1 MTAPYLTPRFH
12 PLPPVDA
19 GGTGLD
25 VRVGAGRPVRYAF
38 AGPEFRVGG
47 AVGCDLRLTGANLPP
62 LVCRITRTPE
72 GLVFRRIDP
81 AFPILVNGT
90 PAAADADI
98 PIGHGDRVAVGSAD
112 VTVHV
117 GSVHLHPHLNPQS
130 EPPSDARLRAYRPD
144 TAAPPGDMPPPGYGP
159 DTTARLAELADA
171 AAELEAER
179 ILWYRRRAEIEA
191 ECDAVRAEA
200 ARLAEALPDLEARR
214 AELDRFRDELVEVRR
229 GLAEQYQER
238 RDQLA
243 QMQDVVRG
251 AAAELQTRQDAFDA
265 AHAARTAELD
275 DRERR
280 LAEVP
285 LPLAPPEVPPEQIAD
300 LDARRAEVDRRAA
313 EADARF
319 DQLVRDAAALEA
331 HAQAAAAEHDRL
343 AGVRDG
349 LTQEAANL
357 AADRAALADRLAA
370 ADQWQSEQT
379 TLAQAAADRAAA
391 LEADLRDRA
400 AALDAHVSR
409 TVDVSAV
416 EAALTAREE
425 AVAAREAAVEQRS
438 AKLREVGRAVAGTK
452 REVAAG
458 REAWTAAEAEV
469 RQARAEVEGRFTEWQ
484 SVQADLDAQRGALQ
498 QARADLAA
506 EFAGLQDR
514 LPTLAADADATA
526 ARLRAEADDL
536 ARRESALE
544 SAVVEHRLAAAGF
557 RQQVLDWQA
566 EIDAARRA
574 AEAAP
579 RPTVRATAPAPDRT
593 LADLREWYARRFRDL
608 AGVAGPR
615 PADPPDPGDRHLGE
629 LLLSHGL
636 ADEDIVGGLY
646 AEAARQRRPLRAVL
660 LASGA
665 VTLYQ
670 LALIESGNLAALALG
685 RLRVIDRLRVT
696 PREVVYRVVDPHRT
710 DGPNGGVH
718 VLRHLSEAEMD
729 DAVRPDEFRQR
740 FAAARDAAHLNLAQT
755 VEVLEINGRPAVL
768 CEAPVGLPSG
778 DWPADAAIPGV
789 WVRLLTS
796 AAAGLDAAH
805 RHGLPHGRLS
815 TESFVLTP
823 AGELKVVGVGE
834 PMWLA
839 TGVAAA
845 TDPTPAADL
854 RALGPVAFG
863 WAQLAQPPGR
873 RRTRGRAFP
882 EPLLNVIRRL
892 EADPETPMGDTAA
905 GAAPYADTAELLAD
919 LAKQAAAFPCA
930 AADWDRLVSHA
941 AVPVDQV
948 GVSRAS

>member
-1 MTAPYLTPRFH
+1 MTVPYLTPRFH
-12 PLPPVDA
+12 PLPPVNA

-38 AGPEFRVGG
+38 AGPEFKVGG
-47 AVGCDLRLTGANLPP
+47 AAGCELRLTGANLPP
-62 LVCRITRTPE
+62 LVCQITRTPD
-72 GLVFRRIDP
+72 GLVLRRADP

-90 PAAADADI
+90 PAPADTDI
-98 PIGHGDRVAVGSAD
+98 PVGHGDRVAVGSAD
-112 VTVHV
+112 VTVHI
-117 GSVHLHPHLNPQS
+117 GSVHLHPHLNAQS
-130 EPPSDARLRAYRPD
+130 EPPGDARLRAYRPD
-144 TAAPPGDMPPPGYGP
+144 ANAPPADPPPPGYGP
-159 DTTARLAELADA
+159 DTTARLAELTEA

-179 ILWYRRRAEIEA
+179 AIWYRRRAEIEA

-200 ARLAEALPDLEARR
+200 ARLAEALPDLDARQ
-214 AELDRFRDELVEVRR
+214 AELDKFQAELVEVRR

-251 AAAELQTRQDAFDA
+251 AAAELQARQDAFDA

-275 DRERR
+275 ERERR
-280 LAEVP
+280 LAETAAPVVP
-285 LPLAPPEVPPEQIAD
+285 PSPPPEQIAE
-300 LDARRAEVDRRAA
+300 LEARRAEVDRRAA

-331 HAQAAAAEHDRL
+331 HAQAAAVEHDRL
-343 AGVRDG
+343 AGVRDE
-349 LTQEAANL
+349 LTREAADL
-357 AADRAALADRLAA
+357 AAGRVALAERLAA
-370 ADQWQSEQT
+370 ADQWQAEQT
-379 TLAQAAADRAAA
+379 QLAQAAADRAAA
-391 LEADLRDRA
+391 LDADLRERAAVLDAHAGRAADVTAVA
-400 AALDAHVSR
+400 AAL
-409 TVDVSAV
+409 
-416 EAALTAREE
+416 E
-425 AVAAREAAVEQRS
+425 AREAAVEQRS

-452 REVAAG
+452 RDIAAG
-458 REAWTAAEAEV
+458 REALAAADAEI
-469 RQARAEVEGRFTEWQ
+469 RQARAEVEARFTELQ
-484 SVQADLDAQRGALQ
+484 QAQADLDAQRGELQ
-498 QARADLAA
+498 QARADMAA
-506 EFAGLQDR
+506 EFAGLRDR
-514 LPTLAADADATA
+514 LPALAADADAQ
-526 ARLRAEADDL
+526 LRAGADDL
-536 ARRESALE
+536 ARREQALE
-544 SAVVEHRLAAAGF
+544 TATVEHRLAAAGF

-574 AEAAP
+574 AETAAA
-579 RPTVRATAPAPDRT
+579 RPAVRVAAPAPDRT
-593 LADLREWYARRFRDL
+593 LADLREWYARKFRDV
-608 AGVAGPR
+608 AGPSAGPR

-629 LLLSHGL
+629 LLQSHGL
-636 ADEDIVGGLY
+636 ADADIVGGLY

-660 LASGA
+660 LSSGA

-670 LALIESGNLAALALG
+670 LALVESGNLAALALG
-685 RLRVIDRLRVT
+685 RLRVVDRLRVT

-768 CEAPVGLPSG
+768 CEAPAGLPSG

-789 WVRLLTS
+789 WVRLLTN

-873 RRTRGRAFP
+873 RRTRGKAFP

-919 LAKQAAAFPCA
+919 LARQAAAFPCA

-941 AVPVDQV
+941 AAPAEQV
-948 GVSRAS
+948 GVNRAS